1 MYYTLDWEI
10 EYECQTNVITPH
22 PTWELGALL
31 ILPNHL
37 VSHVIG
43 KNTLTHG
50 MENKTWRKKVAGSSP
65 PPDVDQRKDTSDTSV
80 GSKCV
85 YMITQQTSSVAV
97 MSPRRAR
104 SPRVTASIRPH
115 SMRHCT
121 QMPWIS
127 SCLTRMAWMSSRLEE
142 LLTLGRRST
151 TAPSQYGNE
160 RTCLLHVL
168 GTRA

>member
-37 VSHVIG
+37 VSQVIG

-50 MENKTWRKKVAGSSP
+50 IENKTWRKKVAGSSP

-85 YMITQQTSSVAV
+85 YDHSTDVFRSSHESKKSTIAEGDSIDTTSQHETLYSDAMDLIVLDSHGMDVVALGGAVDAGQTQHDGSLT
-97 MSPRRAR
+97 
-104 SPRVTASIRPH
+104 IRK
-115 SMRHCT
+115 
-121 QMPWIS
+121 
-127 SCLTRMAWMSSRLEE
+127 
-142 LLTLGRRST
+142 
-151 TAPSQYGNE
+151 
-160 RTCLLHVL
+160 
-168 GTRA
+168 